1 MPEPTPTPAPDA
13 RLVPRD
19 VSHTPKRYLVLG
31 ATSGIAEATCR
42 IWAAEG
48 ANLFLVGRS
57 AEKLNAVATDLRV
70 RGAAYVDTAV
80 VDLDDVSLHA
90 ELMAHA
96 ITSLGGLDVAYFAFG
111 ILGDQPQAESDAN
124 HAGQIL
130 HTNLTAPV
138 SMLTWLA
145 NFCVR
150 QGRGTLAVLSSVAGD
165 RGRKSNY
172 VYGAS
177 KAGLTAFVDGLRNR
191 VDREGVAVLTI
202 KPGPVKTAMTTGMKG
217 SEKFADPN
225 AVAKTIA
232 SAIARGKG
240 GILYVPGIWWPIM
253 TVIKAIPDSVFK
265 KLNL

>member
-1 MPEPTPTPAPDA
+1 MTGEHTAPVDA
-13 RLVPRD
+13 PLQPRD

-48 ANLFLVGRS
+48 ANIFLVGRS
-57 AEKLNAVATDLRV
+57 TEKVEAVAADLRV
-70 RGAAYVDTAV
+70 RGAAYVDTA
-80 VDLDDVSLHA
+80 DLLS
-90 ELMAHA
+90 HA
-96 ITSLGGLDVAYFAFG
+96 ITSLGGLDVAYLAFG
-111 ILGDQPQAESDAN
+111 ILGEQPRAEQDSS
-124 HAGQIL
+124 HAEAIL

-145 NFCVR
+145 NFCVK
-150 QGRGTLAVLSSVAGD
+150 QGHGTLAVLSSVAGD

-191 VDREGVAVLTI
+191 VDREGVCVLTI
-202 KPGPVKTAMTTGMKG
+202 KPGPVRTSMTVGMPKQ
-217 SEKFADPN
+217 EKFADP
-225 AVAKTIA
+225 AKVAKTIA
-232 SAIARGKG
+232 DRIASGKS

-253 TVIKAIPDSVFK
+253 AVIKAVPDTIFK